1 MRIAR
6 IASNINNVPNSL
18 KIPDDPSHFG
28 GEARLFVTTDDKY
41 AVKVYHKSTPD
52 KKTKLKEIIFL
63 GKNLGEDTRHTA
75 WPLAVVTHIDDQQ
88 CTGVV
93 TRYVPFPS
101 LEKLILTPHNAHK
114 QFKQGISWLNYLKIA
129 RAISAATRS
138 IHGRGVTHGDIS
150 SKNILSDIRS
160 GEATL
165 IDLDGIIIPGWFEPQ
180 VRGTPKFMAP
190 ELYEE
195 IAKEYI
201 AKQTR
206 KSYKSK
212 VKPSM
217 KTDIHSLTV
226 TILWVLLFRNVMNPQ
241 VCYDDEDHVLDDA
254 LGFGKFSCFSENPN
268 DRRNWFRLIGQPF
281 TQGGYPSYRILSPR
295 LQLLTEQA
303 FIHKLK
309 KPNERPT
316 AREWEIALSECYDLL
331 KVCTRCKQTMIYP
344 YWIKAQSRKCPFCSC
359 DIRPPFPIVL
369 KLLEERVRGEF
380 LPIRIYNV
388 DGNEKFTP
396 ISLEHNSPL
405 FEDVIKKDSIA
416 PFTRR
421 GTQIVGITL
430 WDKHQGIYV
439 IRNETNEPWNVIMGG
454 SRTIRRG
461 ETVALKRGRVLS
473 FGEGKRMAQVLG

>member
-18 KIPDDPSHFG
+18 KIPDDPSHLG
-28 GEARLFVTTDDKY
+28 GEAKLFITTDDKY
-41 AVKVYHKSTPD
+41 AVKVYYKSTPD
-52 KKTKLKEIIFL
+52 KKTMLREIISL
-63 GKNLGEDTRHTA
+63 GKNLGEDTRYTA

-93 TRYVPFPS
+93 TRFVPFPL

-114 QFKQGISWLNYLKIA
+114 QFKQGVSWLNYLKIA
-129 RAISAATRS
+129 RAISAANRS
-138 IHGRGVTHGDIS
+138 IHDRGVTHGDIS

-165 IDLDGIIIPGWFEPQ
+165 IDLDGIIIPGFFEPQ
-180 VRGTPKFMAP
+180 VGGTPKFMAP

-195 IAKEYI
+195 IAKKYF

-206 KSYKSK
+206 KLYKSK

-217 KTDIHSLTV
+217 KTDLHSLAV

-241 VCYDDEDHVLDDA
+241 VCYDDENRALDDA
-254 LGFGKFSCFSENPN
+254 LGFGKFACFSENPN

-281 TQGGYPSYRILSPR
+281 TQGGWPSYRILSPR

-303 FIHKLK
+303 FIHKLN
-309 KPNERPT
+309 KPFERPT
-316 AREWEIALSECYDLL
+316 AREWEIALSDCYDLL
-331 KVCTRCKQTMIYP
+331 KVCTNCKQTMIYP
-344 YWIKAQSRKCPFCSC
+344 YWVNAQYRKCPFCSC
-359 DIRPPFPIVL
+359 EIRPPFPIVL
-369 KLLEERVRGEF
+369 KLLEEQARGEF
-380 LPIRIYNV
+380 NPIRTYKVNGI
-388 DGNEKFTP
+388 EKYTP
-396 ISLEHNSPL
+396 ISLNHKSPL
-405 FEDVIKKDSIA
+405 FEDVITKGCIT

-421 GTQIVGITL
+421 GSRIVGITL
-430 WDKHQGIYV
+430 WDRSQGLYV
-439 IRNETNEPWNVIMGG
+439 IRNETKEPWKVIIGG
-454 SRTIRRG
+454 KSTIRHG